1 MNWKRLNALVSGAV
15 LILAVA
21 LQGLYVIDERE
32 QAIVTMFGQ
41 PIRTVRE
48 PGLYLK
54 LPLVHTLQR
63 FDKRVLSSD
72 AQAVEYL
79 TLDKKRVV
87 VDHIS
92 RWRIADPLEFYRT
105 ARTEAGAFVRL
116 DDIITGRLREE
127 IAKSSFIDFVRE
139 KRETIVQA
147 VTQDAQALT
156 TEQFGIELIDVRIKR
171 LDLPREVQ
179 QSVFARMQAERQRIA
194 KKYRAE
200 GEERARE
207 VRAEAS
213 KEAQIIVAKAYE
225 QTQALM
231 GEGDA
236 QATAIYAEA
245 YEKNPELYSFLRRL
259 ETYERSLAKDT
270 TLVLDADSDLLR
282 YLERSHPLP
291 ASEGRP
297 VR

>member
-1 MNWKRLNALVSGAV
+1 MNWKRVSLLANAALVAV
-15 LILAVA
+15 VVA
-21 LQGLYVIDERE
+21 AQTLYVIDERE

-41 PIRTVRE
+41 PLRTVRE

-54 LPLVHTLQR
+54 LQLIHTLQR

-92 RWRIADPLEFYRT
+92 RWRIIDPLEFYRT

-127 IAKSSFIDFVRE
+127 IAKYPFIDFVRE
-139 KRETIVQA
+139 KREAIVAA
-147 VTQDAQALT
+147 VTKDAKGLT
-156 TEQFGIELIDVRIKR
+156 IDQFGIELIDVRIKR

-200 GEERARE
+200 G
-207 VRAEAS
+207 
-213 KEAQIIVAKAYE
+213 
-225 QTQALM
+225 
-231 GEGDA
+231 GEG
-236 QATAIYAEA
+236 
-245 YEKNPELYSFLRRL
+245 
-259 ETYERSLAKDT
+259 
-270 TLVLDADSDLLR
+270 
-282 YLERSHPLP
+282 
-291 ASEGRP
+291 GRGA
-297 VR
+297 

>member
-1 MNWKRLNALVSGAV
+1 MNWKLINALASAGF
-15 LILAVA
+15 LAVA
-21 LQGLYVIDERE
+21 VAMQAVYVIDERE
-32 QAIVTMFGQ
+32 QAIITMFGQ
-41 PIRTVRE
+41 PLRTVRE

-54 LPLVHTLQR
+54 LPLIHTLQR

-72 AQAVEYL
+72 AQAIEYL

-92 RWRIADPLEFYRT
+92 RWRIVDPLEFYRT

-127 IAKSSFIDFVRE
+127 IAKYPFIDFVRE
-139 KRETIVQA
+139 KREAIVQA
-147 VTQDAQALT
+147 VTKDAQGLT
-156 TEQFGIELIDVRIKR
+156 IEQFGIELIDVRIKR

-207 VRAEAS
+207 VRAGAS

-231 GEGDA
+231 GGGDA

-270 TLVLDADSDLLR
+270 TIVLDAGSELLK
-282 YLERSHPLP
+282 YFERLGPIK
-291 ASEGRP
+291 
-297 VR
+297 

>member
-1 MNWKRLNALVSGAV
+1 MNWKLINALASAGF
-15 LILAVA
+15 IAVA
-21 LQGLYVIDERE
+21 VAMQAVYIIDERE

-54 LPLVHTLQR
+54 LPLIHTLQR

-92 RWRIADPLEFYRT
+92 RWRIVDPLEFYRT

-139 KRETIVQA
+139 RREMIVDA

-156 TEQFGIELIDVRIKR
+156 TEQFGIELLDVRIKR

-207 VRAEAS
+207 VRAGAS

-231 GEGDA
+231 GGGDA

-259 ETYERSLAKDT
+259 ETYERSLVKDT
-270 TLVLDADSDLLR
+270 TLVLDSGSDLLK
-282 YLERSHPLP
+282 YLERS
-291 ASEGRP
+291 GP
-297 VR
+297 VK